1 MFVVATKEKKC
12 NEILKL
18 KESHI
23 KKAILEQQQK
33 TKKRHCYKL
42 FYYDLVEPMHL
53 IELNKS
59 ISIDDH
65 IVSIV
70 TGFHATRMQ

>member
-1 MFVVATKEKKC
+1 MWWERKNKF

-18 KESHI
+18 KGSHI

-33 TKKRHCYKL
+33 TKKRHCYKQ

-53 IELNKS
+53 VELNKS

-70 TGFHATRMQ
+70 TGFHAIRMQ